1 MIMSPLPIRG
11 FAGREIF
18 GVALVGLALVAGSV
32 QAGEA
37 GVHGLVASPAKP
49 TIVPAVESSKP
60 APGSD
65 PILPVITNRVS
76 GVPSSVPSTN
86 HAAEAEDAQ
95 VPSVEA
101 LSRAMN
107 ESQAATNGV
116 EAVPKV
122 EAGEPA
128 KPVEHP
134 EVIRQFQI
142 QLDLARQLRRSG
154 SAAQAIKILVSLMKA
169 ATPVEMKRAA
179 LLELALVA
187 QDNNQLTRA
196 QQILAQYL
204 QLYPKDPSVPDVI
217 LRQGL
222 VYRQMGVN
230 SLAIAKFYAVMTTA
244 LNLKLDRLEY
254 YQRLVLQAKL
264 EIADT
269 YFQQGKLEE
278 SADLFARLLKDDSTE
293 LNRAQLQFKLVRCLA
308 SLARWP
314 ETIAGAQAFIAKYPK
329 AQEIPEVRFVLASAL
344 KQAGRNND
352 SLRQVLLLLQAQEI
366 TADQN
371 PEVWTYWQ
379 KRAGNDIANQLYKE
393 GDYLSTLEIYRHL
406 AELDPS
412 PAWQMPVWYQ
422 VGLVYERLRQS
433 GRASE
438 FYAKII
444 AREGE
449 LTGVNATPSLK
460 DVIIMAKWR
469 KDNLPW
475 FDQAQASSLAIQRSS
490 SDTNSLNERY
500 E

>member
-1 MIMSPLPIRG
+1 MAPFSIARFRMPG
-11 FAGREIF
+11 IF
-18 GVALVGLALVAGSV
+18 CGLILGLMLSSGSM

-37 GVHGLVASPAKP
+37 GVHGLVSSHVKPSILPAGELSRP
-49 TIVPAVESSKP
+49 TLPT
-60 APGSD
+60 D
-65 PILPVITNRVS
+65 PTLPVITNRVPGES
-76 GVPSSVPSTN
+76 TAVAATNHSEETDDALVPSPEIL
-86 HAAEAEDAQ
+86 A
-95 VPSVEA
+95 
-101 LSRAMN
+101 RAMN
-107 ESQAATNGV
+107 EPHVTTNVAETVKAV
-116 EAVPKV
+116 EP
-122 EAGEPA
+122 GERA
-128 KPVEHP
+128 EHP

-142 QLDLARQLRRSG
+142 QLDVARQFRRSG
-154 SAAQAIKILVSLMKA
+154 SAAPAIKILVSLMKA
-169 ATPVEMKRAA
+169 DAPVELKRSA

-204 QLYPKDPSVPDVI
+204 QLYPRDPSVPEVI

-278 SADLFARLLKDDSTE
+278 SADLFARLLKDESTE
-293 LNRAQLQFKLVRCLA
+293 LNRAQLQFKLVRCLS

-314 ETIAGAQAFIAKYPK
+314 ETIAGAQGFIAKYPK
-329 AQEIPEVRFVLASAL
+329 AQEIPEVRFLLASAL

-352 SLRQVLLLLQAQEI
+352 SLRQVLLLLQAQET

-406 AELDPS
+406 AELDPA

-422 VGLVYERLRQS
+422 IGLVYERLRQS
-433 GRASE
+433 ARAGDIYS
-438 FYAKII
+438 KII
-444 AREGE
+444 AREAE
-449 LTGVNATPSLK
+449 LTGVNETPSLK
-460 DVIIMAKWR
+460 DVVIMAKWR

-475 FDQAQASSLAIQRSS
+475 FDQALASSLAIQRSS
-490 SDTNSLNERY
+490 SDTNSLHERH